1 MQIAARLLAP
11 NVARNMARR
20 RITHKFIGGPDMS
33 QHFDAVV
40 IGTGQGGSPLAVRLA
55 QSGRRTAVIERHL
68 FGGTCVNVGC
78 TPTKTYV
85 ASARAAHVAR
95 TAASYG
101 VMIGG
106 DIVVDMARVKARK
119 DAVIAGSRE
128 GVEKWLRGTKH
139 LSVFNGHARFIG
151 THALR
156 IEASDGTTQDID
168 ADEIFINTGTRA
180 AVPSIEGLDRVP
192 YLTNSTVLELTQ
204 LPEHLVIVGAS
215 YIALEFGQMFRR
227 FGSRV
232 TLLVRGERIL
242 TREDADVAQAMQDVL
257 AREGVEFRFGT
268 EIERV
273 EASAQGVRIHTGD
286 AAIDASHLLFA
297 TGRIPNT
304 DDLGLEHAGIEP
316 NRHGMI
322 DVDGQLRTKIDGI
335 WALGDVNGR
344 GAFTHTSW
352 NDYEVIASNVLDGES
367 RSVDDRIMTYA
378 VFVDPPFARVGM
390 SEEEVRKDGRDA
402 LIATMPMS
410 RVGRA
415 KERGETDGFM
425 KALVDARTERILGA
439 SIFGI
444 EGDEAIH
451 AFVDIMNADA
461 SYKVLQR
468 AMHIHPTVSELIPT
482 LLGMLKPLKPMKPL
496 RH

>member
-1 MQIAARLLAP
+1 
-11 NVARNMARR
+11 
-20 RITHKFIGGPDMS
+20 MS

-95 TAASYG
+95 TAAQYG

-106 DIVVDMARVKARK
+106 DITIDMARVKARK
-119 DAVIAGSRE
+119 DEVIGGSRSGIE
-128 GVEKWLRGTKH
+128 SWLRGTEN
-139 LSVFNGHARFIG
+139 LTVFRGHGRFTG
-151 THALR
+151 PHALR
-156 IEASDGTTQDID
+156 IEASGGSTQDIE
-168 ADEIFINTGTRA
+168 ADLVFINTGTRA
-180 AVPSIEGLDRVP
+180 AVPKVEGLERVP
-192 YLTNSTVLELTQ
+192 YLTNSTILELTEV
-204 LPEHLVIVGAS
+204 PEHLVIVGAS

-242 TREDADVAQAMQDVL
+242 TREDEDFARAMQEVFV
-257 AREGVEFRFGT
+257 REGIEFCFGAQ
-268 EIERV
+268 IGRV
-273 EASAQGVRIHTGD
+273 EALADGVRIVTGD
-286 AAIDASHLLFA
+286 ETIDASHLLFA
-297 TGRIPNT
+297 TGRTPNT
-304 DDLGLEHAGIEP
+304 DDLGLEHAGIAV

-322 DVDGQLRTKIDGI
+322 DVDGQLRTKAEGVY
-335 WALGDVNGR
+335 ALGDVNGR

-352 NDYEVIASNVLDGES
+352 NDYEIIASNLLDGES
-367 RSVDDRIMTYA
+367 RSVDTRIMAYA

-390 SEEEVRKDGRDA
+390 SEDEVRKDGREA
-402 LIATMPMS
+402 LIATMPMT

-415 KERGETDGFM
+415 RERGETDGFM
-425 KALVDARTERILGA
+425 KALVDARTRRFLGA
-439 SIFGI
+439 AIYGI

-451 AFVDIMNADA
+451 TFIDVMSADA
-461 SYKVLQR
+461 PYMTLRR

-482 LLGMLKPLKPMKPL
+482 LLGGLKVLG
-496 RH
+496 

>member
-1 MQIAARLLAP
+1 
-11 NVARNMARR
+11 
-20 RITHKFIGGPDMS
+20 MS
-33 QHFDAVV
+33 QHFDAAV

-55 QSGRRTAVIERHL
+55 QSGKRTAVIERHL

-78 TPTKTYV
+78 TPSKTYV

-95 TAASYG
+95 TAAQYG

-106 DIVVDMARVKARK
+106 DVRIDMARVKARK
-119 DAVIAGSRE
+119 DEVIGESRT

-139 LSVFNGHARFIG
+139 LSVFNGHARF
-151 THALR
+151 TAPHTLS
-156 IEASDGTTQDID
+156 IEAGDGTTQLID
-168 ADEIFINTGTRA
+168 ADRIFINTGTRA
-180 AVPSIEGLDRVP
+180 AVPPVEGLERVP
-192 YLTNSTVLELTQ
+192 YFTNSTILELTEV
-204 LPEHLVIVGAS
+204 PAHLVIVGGS

-242 TREDADVAQAMQDVL
+242 AREDEDVSRAMQDVL
-257 AREGVEFRFGT
+257 AREGVEFLFDT
-268 EIERV
+268 QMQRV
-273 EASAQGVRIHTGD
+273 EPVDGGVRITTNTQS
-286 AAIDASHLLFA
+286 IDASHLLFA

-304 DDLGLEHAGIEP
+304 DDLGLEHAGIDV

-322 DVDGQLRTKIDGI
+322 DVDGQLRTKVEGV

-352 NDYEVIASNVLDGES
+352 NDYEVIAANVLDGES
-367 RSVDDRIMTYA
+367 RSIDTRIMTYA

-390 SEEEVRKDGRDA
+390 SEDEVRRDGRDA

-415 KERGETDGFM
+415 RERGETDGFM
-425 KALVDARTERILGA
+425 KALVDARTQRMLGA
-439 SIFGI
+439 AIYGI

-451 AFVDIMNADA
+451 TFVDIMNADA
-461 SYKVLQR
+461 PYTTLQR

-482 LLGMLKPLKPMKPL
+482 LLGNLKPLASKT
-496 RH
+496 